1 MTQYPITSSHE
12 ALTAYGQPLET
23 VDKDFIAPQASEVI
37 LKVHHC
43 GVCHSDVHL
52 HEGYFDLGNERKFP
66 VNALHHLPHTLGHE
80 IEGEVVAVGPDVKDA
95 KPGDRRIVYAW
106 IGCETC
112 HLCKSGKSHLCN
124 QPRQIGINTDG
135 GFATHI
141 LVPDAQYLISYDGI
155 APEQAGSYMCAGLT
169 AFGAL
174 KKIKNRTEQGPVMI
188 IGAGGVGLMALQFAK
203 QLFSEPPIIAEID
216 PQKRELAM
224 KLGAK
229 IAIDPKDRDA
239 RKALIRDTEGGL
251 AGAVDFVGNTQS
263 VDFGVACLGRGGLLV
278 ICGLFGGEF
287 SYPIPYIPFKSIAIE
302 GSYVGS
308 LSEAHEMMEIA
319 KTGVIAPLPVTLS
332 PLSKATEALTDL
344 REGRVTGRTVLTCS
358 A

>member
-1 MTQYPITSSHE
+1 MTQYPINSSHE
-12 ALTAYGQPLET
+12 SLTAYGQPLET
-23 VDKDFIAPQASEVI
+23 VGKNYAEPQGCEVI
-37 LKVHHC
+37 VKVHHC

-52 HEGYFDLGNERKFP
+52 HDGYFDLGNERKFP

-80 IEGEVVAVGPDVKDA
+80 VEGEVVAVGPDVSNA
-95 KPGDRRIVYAW
+95 QPGDRRIVYAW
-106 IGCETC
+106 IGCESC
-112 HLCKSGKSHLCN
+112 HLCNAGKGHLCN
-124 QPRQIGINTDG
+124 KPRQIGINTDG

-141 LVPDAQYLISYDGI
+141 HIPDERYLLNYDGI

-174 KKIKNRTEQGPVMI
+174 KKIRNRTERGPVLI
-188 IGAGGVGLMALQFAK
+188 IGAGGVGLMALQFAM
-203 QLFSEPPIIAEID
+203 QLFHEPPIVAEID
-216 PQKRELAM
+216 PQKKELAM

-229 IAIDPKDRDA
+229 SVIDPKDRDA
-239 RKALIRDTEGGL
+239 RKALIRDSGGGL
-251 AGAVDFVGNTQS
+251 AGVVDFVGNTQS

-308 LSEAHEMMEIA
+308 LSDAHEMMEIA

-332 PLSKATEALTDL
+332 PLNEATQALEEL
-344 REGRVTGRTVLTCS
+344 RKGRVTGRTVLKCTT
-358 A
+358 